1 MRPSTATLAIL
12 TSLGAFTGLAAL
24 AGRAGSP
31 PVAEDAWT
39 LLGAIEIEE
48 VEAGGAW
55 AARKTYP
62 EGLRDAASFE
72 IRGHVVPVSPQPYLE
87 TFLLV
92 PDPADCPFCGSAG
105 YGPSLEVTMRRA
117 LPDMAEG
124 AEIALRGT
132 LELIADPET
141 FQAVRLVDAVRTDG
155 PGG

>member
-1 MRPSTATLAIL
+1 MRRNTATLAIL
-12 TSLGAFTGLAAL
+12 TSLSALAGLAAL
-24 AGRAGSP
+24 AGRAGSLP
-31 PVAEDAWT
+31 TPEDAWA
-39 LLGAIEIEE
+39 LLGAVEIEE
-48 VEAGGAW
+48 VETGGVW
-55 AARKTYP
+55 EARKTYP
-62 EGLRDAASFE
+62 DGLRDAGPFE
-72 IRGHVVPVSPQPYLE
+72 IVGHVVPVSPQPYLE